1 MNLPLINSLNLDGQS
16 TYITFTKALVDFD
29 KAITYGTPYVF
40 SKMVALNLP
49 EWKNPDFYINLNSM
63 GVTSTSPNDVLPK
76 LIQYYTENIIRQR
89 VSSDSKELERMTEIA
104 FWKSLNKCGLNYPE
118 IKNIVTFVN
127 DIVLS
132 NFVNDDNNNG
142 WGEIICQ
149 IPNKCKKL
157 NLAWKTIVDVPNTII
172 SQFDDGMFDTG
183 NKEFTFTTEA
193 KDSIDF
199 QNISYDDT
207 IQQKFKFNAILL
219 FYIDSTGIHKLHGIN
234 FIHNF
239 DNKVTYWDLPT
250 FEQVTNSALS
260 IGYQFKFN
268 MKTCNNEASK
278 LYIHNDIT
286 QIVYETFGDTMDSL
300 NTFLKVQIRKE
311 ESGII

>member
-49 EWKNPDFYINLNSM
+49 EWKNPDFFIDLSSM

-76 LIQYYTENIIRQR
+76 LIQFYVENIIRQR
-89 VSSDSKELERMTEIA
+89 TDVDNLDLEKITEIA
-104 FWKSLNKCGLNYPE
+104 FWKALNKCGLSFPD
-118 IKNIVTFVN
+118 IKKTVTFVN
-127 DIVLS
+127 NILLS
-132 NFVNDDNNNG
+132 NFVNDDYNNG

-149 IPNKCKKL
+149 IPNKCQKL
-157 NLAWKTIVDVPNTII
+157 NLNWKTNVDIPNKI
-172 SQFDDGMFDTG
+172 SGKFNDGLFDNGDNEFLFPTESKDT
-183 NKEFTFTTEA
+183 
-193 KDSIDF
+193 IDF
-199 QNISYDDT
+199 NNLSYDET
-207 IQQKFKFNAILL
+207 IQQKFKFNALLL
-219 FYIDSTGIHKLHGIN
+219 FYTDSTGIHKLHGIN

-250 FEQVTNSALS
+250 FEQVTNNALS

-268 MKTCNNEASK
+268 LKTCNNEASK
-278 LYIHNDIT
+278 LYVHNDLI
-286 QIVYETFGDTMDSL
+286 QIIYETFGETLGTL
-300 NTFLKVQIRKE
+300 NTFLKQKIREE

>member
-29 KAITYGTPYVF
+29 KAITYGTSYVF

-49 EWKNPDFYINLNSM
+49 EWKNPDFFIDLSSM
-63 GVTSTSPNDVLPK
+63 GITSTSPNDVLPK

-89 VSSDSKELERMTEIA
+89 NSNDSIDFEKIAEIA
-104 FWKSLNKCGLNYPE
+104 FWKSLNKCGLSYPD
-118 IKNIVTFVN
+118 IKDCVTFTN
-127 DIVLS
+127 DIVIS

-157 NLAWKTIVDVPNTII
+157 NMNWKTNVDIPNKIFG
-172 SQFDDGMFDTG
+172 QFSDGLYDNG
-183 NKEFTFTTEA
+183 DREFIFSTEA
-193 KDSIDF
+193 KDTIDF
-199 QNISYDDT
+199 NNVTYDEI
-207 IQQKFKFNAILL
+207 IQQKFKFNTILL
-219 FYIDSTGIHKLHGIN
+219 FYIDSTGLHKLHGIN

-239 DNKVTYWDLPT
+239 DNKVTYWNLPT
-250 FEQVTNSALS
+250 FEQITNSALS

-278 LYIHNDIT
+278 TYIHNDMT
-286 QIVYETFGDTMDSL
+286 QLIYETFGETLGSL
-300 NTFLKVQIRKE
+300 NTFLKQKIREE